1 MARMTKEEKK
11 IYLENRLVE
20 MQEYENNLKA
30 KGYKFIVGVDE
41 VGRGPLA
48 GPVVTAALV
57 MPDGFDI
64 LGVDDSK
71 KLTEKK
77 REELYDVILEKA
89 VCYGIGIRDNEVI
102 DQVNILE
109 ATKLAMA
116 DAIASADEMLRER
129 CGKTIDFVLFDAM
142 KIDAVEKPQMSLI
155 KGDSKSL
162 SIAAASIVAKVTR
175 DRMMADY
182 HGEYPWYGFDSNKGY
197 GAKAHYEGLTAHG
210 MTPIHRK
217 SFLKKF
223 LK

>member
-1 MARMTKEEKK
+1 MARMTKEEKE
-11 IYLENRLVE
+11 IYLKNRLVE
-20 MQEYENNLKA
+20 MQEYENELKA
-30 KGYKFIVGVDE
+30 KGYSYIVGVDE

-48 GPVVTAALV
+48 GPVVTAAVV

-175 DRMMADY
+175 DRMMVDY

-197 GAKAHYEGLTAHG
+197 GTKAHYEGLTAHG
-210 MTPIHRK
+210 LTPIHRK
-217 SFLKKF
+217 SFLKNF